1 MNWEAWTLDMCDLLD
16 RIETV
21 ADEPEKVR
29 CLTAGRFVLAE
40 KHGAV
45 VEVME
50 PITGWIQ

>member
-1 MNWEAWTLDMCDLLD
+1 MDWEAWALDMCTLLD

-29 CLTAGRFVLAE
+29 LLTADRFVLAE

-45 VEVME
+45 VEIME

>member
-1 MNWEAWTLDMCDLLD
+1 MDWEAWALDMCSLLD

-29 CLTAGRFVLAE
+29 VLTAGRFTLAE
-40 KHGAV
+40 KPGAV
-45 VEVME
+45 VEIIE

>member
-1 MNWEAWTLDMCDLLD
+1 MDWQAWALDMCTLLD

-21 ADEPEKVR
+21 ADDPEKVR
-29 CLTAGRFVLAE
+29 LLTADRFVLAE

-45 VEVME
+45 VEIME